1 MEAFVEVQKKEIE
14 SQQAV
19 IVESVVQ
26 KRKAERQQVATG
38 ESDVLL
44 SAAIKTL
51 AVSSTDTSLEKQN
64 EQGSLIPSHV
74 ASKDSFATHVKDE
87 NKGIV
92 ARKYTSPKKAT
103 RYDERAS
110 GTPKP
115 AIQGERRFVW
125 MKNATEKQKELQQ
138 GITPSNPL
146 LIAPQP
152 AYAKIHR
159 NYLDIETLHY
169 YGIPYE
175 YDAVSLHPPFHI
187 CH

>member
-19 IVESVVQ
+19 IVERVVQ

-44 SAAIKTL
+44 SAVIKAL
-51 AVSSTDTSLEKQN
+51 AVSWTDTSLKKQN

-87 NKGIV
+87 NTGIV
-92 ARKYTSPKKAT
+92 ARKYTSPIKAT

-110 GTPKP
+110 GT
-115 AIQGERRFVW
+115 
-125 MKNATEKQKELQQ
+125 EKQKELQQ
-138 GITPSNPL
+138 GTTPSNPL

>member
-19 IVESVVQ
+19 IVERVAQ

-110 GTPKP
+110 GT
-115 AIQGERRFVW
+115 
-125 MKNATEKQKELQQ
+125 EKQKELQQ

>member
-19 IVESVVQ
+19 IVERVVQ

-44 SAAIKTL
+44 TAAIKTL

-110 GTPKP
+110 GT
-115 AIQGERRFVW
+115 
-125 MKNATEKQKELQQ
+125 EKQKELQQ
-138 GITPSNPL
+138 GIAPSNPL
-146 LIAPQP
+146 LITPQP